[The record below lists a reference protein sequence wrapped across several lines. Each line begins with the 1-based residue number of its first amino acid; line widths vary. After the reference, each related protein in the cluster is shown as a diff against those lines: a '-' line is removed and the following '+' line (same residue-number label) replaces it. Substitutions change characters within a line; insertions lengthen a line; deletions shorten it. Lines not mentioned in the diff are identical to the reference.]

1 MQRKNLTLQ
10 AQEASSNPDEDPPDG
25 APQPKR
31 RRGIQD
37 KVYAQLKHGLMIG
50 AFVPG
55 QTITLRKL
63 AQTLGTSPMPVRE
76 AITQLVTANVLEIL
90 PNGSVCVP
98 KLTKPRFMEITLVR
112 QALEGMAAAEAVAYA
127 TPKLIKQLE
136 RINKELLRV
145 IKARDILGCLSKN
158 QEFHFTLY
166 RAYPSEVLI
175 PLIETLWLQAGP
187 IMYFSLSAPDTNW
200 NASMHEAILS
210 ALADKDAAAVR
221 RSVEKDISDTA
232 KYLLQSSVFRAESG
246 PIMQLR
252 LEA

>member
-1 MQRKNLTLQ
+1 MPHVDNTATSEMSLDPAAASAVE
-10 AQEASSNPDEDPPDG
+10 AQ
-25 APQPKR
+25 PQKR
-31 RRGIQD
+31 RKGLQD
-37 KVYAQLKHGLMIG
+37 KVYTQLKHGLMIG

-76 AITQLVTANVLEIL
+76 AIAQLVTANVLEIQ

-98 KLTKPRFMEITLVR
+98 RLTEARFNEITLVR
-112 QALEGMAAAEAVAYA
+112 KSLEGMAASEAVAYSSS
-127 TPKLIKQLE
+127 KLIKQLD
-136 RINKELLRV
+136 RINKELLNA
-145 IKARDILGCLSKN
+145 IKTRDILGCLSKN

-200 NASMHEAILS
+200 DASVHEEILA
-210 ALADKDAAAVR
+210 ALAAKDPVAIRQA
-221 RSVEKDISDTA
+221 VEKDIAGTA
-232 KYLLQSSVFRAESG
+232 RYLLQSSIFRAESG

-252 LEA
+252 LND